1 MPKNSKKES
10 PSKVHPLKI
19 CYKNLWKRTM
29 GVKII
34 AKQDFKQSIKP
45 LLKKYKSMA
54 NDYNALLDEL
64 KENPYLGVSLGHGMR
79 KVRMQ
84 ISSKGKGKSGGARVI
99 TMVVNVLE
107 SNDND
112 INISLLYIYDKN
124 EMKNVSDAFLKYLA
138 DTYGE

>member
-1 MPKNSKKES
+1 
-10 PSKVHPLKI
+10 
-19 CYKNLWKRTM
+19 M

-45 LLKKYKSMA
+45 LLKKYKSLS
-54 NDYNALLDEL
+54 NDYNALLAEL

-124 EMKNVSDAFLKYLA
+124 EMENVSDAFLKYLA
-138 DTYGE
+138 DTYGV

>member
-1 MPKNSKKES
+1 
-10 PSKVHPLKI
+10 
-19 CYKNLWKRTM
+19 M

-84 ISSKGKGKSGGARVI
+84 ISSKGKGLGETQNLQI
-99 TMVVNVLE
+99 TF
-107 SNDND
+107 
-112 INISLLYIYDKN
+112 
-124 EMKNVSDAFLKYLA
+124 DAQPA
-138 DTYGE
+138 

>member
-1 MPKNSKKES
+1 
-10 PSKVHPLKI
+10 
-19 CYKNLWKRTM
+19 M

-64 KENPYLGVSLGHGMR
+64 KENPYLGISLGHGMR

-124 EMKNVSDAFLKYLA
+124 EMENVSDAFLKYLA

>member
-1 MPKNSKKES
+1 
-10 PSKVHPLKI
+10 
-19 CYKNLWKRTM
+19 
-29 GVKII
+29 
-34 AKQDFKQSIKP
+34 
-45 LLKKYKSMA
+45 MA

-107 SNDND
+107 SN
-112 INISLLYIYDKN
+112 
-124 EMKNVSDAFLKYLA
+124 EMENVSDAFLKYLA
-138 DTYGE
+138 DTYGV